1 MILLFLKIGGVYQIT
16 YDHLTD
22 ANGNETSY
30 SYRTVYEKAYIGSEE
45 EKVPQ
50 SIKLDK
56 TSKKVLLG
64 TTSKLIAKVSPDNIK
79 NKRIYFASNN
89 KEVATVN
96 ECGEITAHSLGTAD
110 ITATSEK
117 WKYNSYMQN
126 NSSKNF
132 RSDR

>member
-1 MILLFLKIGGVYQIT
+1 MGDLISYSDDSIVFKIGGVYQIT

-56 TSKKVLLG
+56 TIRKS
-64 TTSKLIAKVSPDNIK
+64 
-79 NKRIYFASNN
+79 FAWY
-89 KEVATVN
+89 N
-96 ECGEITAHSLGTAD
+96 E
-110 ITATSEK
+110 
-117 WKYNSYMQN
+117 
-126 NSSKNF
+126 
-132 RSDR
+132 